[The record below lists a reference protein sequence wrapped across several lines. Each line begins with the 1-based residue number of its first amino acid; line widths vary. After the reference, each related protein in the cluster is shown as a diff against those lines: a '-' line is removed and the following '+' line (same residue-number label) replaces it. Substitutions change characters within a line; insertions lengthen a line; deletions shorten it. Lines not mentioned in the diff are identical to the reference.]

1 MLFGVL
7 SVWDIVTFAL
17 FAYVFIMGLVQMI
30 SGKAFGYNAQHYTP
44 ESLKKFARPSGGVMM
59 FIAVAATIM
68 VCGHFN
74 FLSKTIEYIGLGGI
88 IVGIV
93 IYIILTKNILVKTA
107 AR

>member
-1 MLFGVL
+1 
-7 SVWDIVTFAL
+7 
-17 FAYVFIMGLVQMI
+17 MGLVQMI

-74 FLSKTIEYIGLGGI
+74 FLSKTFEYIGLGGI

-93 IYIILTKNILVKTA
+93 IYIILTKNILVKTV